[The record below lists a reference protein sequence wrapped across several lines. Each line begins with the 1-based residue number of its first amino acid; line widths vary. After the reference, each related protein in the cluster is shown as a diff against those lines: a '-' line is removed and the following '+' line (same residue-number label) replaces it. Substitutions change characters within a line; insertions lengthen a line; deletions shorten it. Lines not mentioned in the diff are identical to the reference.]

1 MDERSVTLSEISHLE
16 AVMTWFV
23 MIFLI
28 RGYPI
33 IILSVGTR

>member
-1 MDERSVTLSEISHLE
+1 MDERSVTLSEISQLE

-33 IILSVGTR
+33 V